1 MVQLEMM
8 TVVMI
13 ALLFTFISIPIV
25 IWMGFH
31 HEHCEFHHG
40 NVMIYYDMILILLD
54 IYIYIYVS
62 IDTDMI
68 RTDMTY

>member
-1 MVQLEMM
+1 MMVQLEMM

-54 IYIYIYVS
+54 IYIYMSQLIL
-62 IDTDMI
+62 I
-68 RTDMTY
+68 